1 MLYFSCG
8 AIFLAWLA
16 PNHYFPWLSAWQDAI
31 SISGL
36 LITAIYSIFITKKLI
51 KISFQIFALFTLIF
65 CLPWLQLA
73 KNHLLF
79 AGDAVMVSFYATL
92 GLMAVYLGHWLF
104 ENKNTPPL
112 EGMRVITSSCAFAAI
127 LSTGVALVQWTGA
140 FPLGIYGAELPP
152 GSRPFANVAQPN
164 HLNTLCFLGI
174 CSIFWLYEQRKIGKT
189 GFWLG
194 ALFLAIGMLLSQ
206 SRTGWLQI
214 FLLIVWGSIQNLRM
228 HNRIS
233 LCWLAMLG
241 GIFGAGVLLWQPL
254 NNFLL
259 LTSGRDLTSQMHPG
273 TRPAYWLSMWDAL
286 WREPWWGY
294 GWQQV
299 GAAQQNV
306 AIDHPPSIEYFEHS
320 HNMVL
325 DFLLWNGIPIGIFLT
340 ALLVFWLYRQICSY
354 TQTHTGWLLT
364 ALIGLS
370 IHAMLEYPLEYAYFL
385 IPAGLLIGCIEAS
398 TPQANIR
405 LVTIPRKV
413 FAGCLAAMTV
423 VSILVAGEWL
433 AAEANY
439 RSLRFES
446 ARIGEQDMASEPP
459 NFRLLTQLSAFLT
472 FARTEATPDMS
483 AEQVEWMHKVS
494 MRFGYPPAMLRYAL
508 AAGLNGRPR
517 EAEITLQRICHI
529 HGPQRCTE
537 AQEGWQLLQQQ
548 FPQLQ
553 QIPGPQQITPS
564 SPYRSARPPTS
575 LPASPAP

>member
-1 MLYFSCG
+1 MTYFSCG
-8 AIFLAWLA
+8 AIFLAWLV

-31 SISGL
+31 SIAGL
-36 LITAIYSIFITKKLI
+36 LITAIYSIFITKRII
-51 KISFQIFALFTLIF
+51 KISLQIFIVFALIF
-65 CLPWLQLA
+65 SLPWLQLA

-79 AGDAVMVSFYATL
+79 AGDAVMVSLYATL
-92 GLMAVYLGHWLF
+92 GLIAVCLGHLLF
-104 ENKNTPPL
+104 ENKNPPRI
-112 EGMRVITSSCAFAAI
+112 EGTRALTSSCALAAI

-140 FPLGIYGAELPP
+140 FTLGIYGAELPL

-174 CSIFWLYEQRKIGKT
+174 CSIFWLYEQRQIGKT

-194 ALFLAIGMLLSQ
+194 TIFLVYGMLLSQ

-214 FLLIVWGSIQNLRM
+214 FLLIIWGSIQDLRM

-233 LCWLAMLG
+233 PRWLTMLG
-241 GIFGAGVLLWQPL
+241 GIFFLGVLLWQPF
-254 NNFLL
+254 NDLL
-259 LTSGRDLTSQMHPG
+259 QLPISRDLTSQMSTG
-273 TRPAYWLSMWDAL
+273 TRPAYWLSMLDAL

-306 AIDHPPSIEYFEHS
+306 ALDHPPSIEYFEHS
-320 HNMVL
+320 HNLVL
-325 DFLLWNGIPIGIFLT
+325 DLMLWNGIPIGIFIT
-340 ALLVFWLYRQICSY
+340 ALLVFWLYRQIRSY
-354 TQTHTGWLLT
+354 TQAHTGWLLT

-398 TPQANIR
+398 TPEANIR
-405 LVTIPRKV
+405 FVTIPRKV

-423 VSILVAGEWL
+423 ISIMVAGEWL

-439 RSLRFES
+439 RNLRFES
-446 ARIGEQDMASEPP
+446 ARIGKQDTASAPP
-459 NFRLLTQLSAFLT
+459 DFRLLTQLSAFLT

-483 AEQVEWMHKVS
+483 AEQVEWMRKVS

-508 AAGLNGRPR
+508 AAGLNGHPR
-517 EAEITLQRICHI
+517 EAEITLQRICRI

-553 QIPGPQQITPS
+553 QIPGP
-564 SPYRSARPPTS
+564 
-575 LPASPAP
+575 